1 MRRTMVYNI
10 ILGLWLML
18 SPFILV
24 AVNRRV
30 FNVLWED
37 LILGF
42 GIATF
47 ALCRLLSRRHQEIV
61 FADWLITALG
71 LITMANPLLY
81 NYASAGYAKWN
92 NLIGGALVLAL
103 AIYQDWKDS
112 EKNSHAQT
120 FRRLKHS

>member
-1 MRRTMVYNI
+1 
-10 ILGLWLML
+10 
-18 SPFILV
+18 
-24 AVNRRV
+24 
-30 FNVLWED
+30 LWED
-37 LILGF
+37 LLLGF

-71 LITMANPLLY
+71 IITFINPLLY
-81 NYASAGYAKWN
+81 NYSSAAYAKWN
-92 NLIGGALVLAL
+92 NLIGGALVFAL

-112 EKNSHAQT
+112 GKTSAAHF

>member
-1 MRRTMVYNI
+1 MRKAMVYNV

-18 SPFILV
+18 SPFVLV
-24 AVNRRV
+24 AMNRRV

-47 ALCRLLSRRHQEIV
+47 ALCRLLSRRHQEIL

-71 LITMANPLLY
+71 FITLVNPLLY
-81 NYASAGYAKWN
+81 NYASASYAKWN
-92 NLIGGALVLAL
+92 NLIGGALVFAL
-103 AIYQDWKDS
+103 AIYQDWRDSGKDR
-112 EKNSHAQT
+112 EFHP

>member
-1 MRRTMVYNI
+1 MILNI
-10 ILGLWLML
+10 VLGLWLML
-18 SPFILV
+18 SPFFLLEI
-24 AVNRRV
+24 NRRA

-37 LILGF
+37 LLLGF

-71 LITMANPLLY
+71 IITFINPLLY
-81 NYASAGYAKWN
+81 NYASAAYAKWN
-92 NLIGGALVLAL
+92 NLIGGALVFAL

-112 EKNSHAQT
+112 GKTPGARF